1 MPTNTTCKGRSAR
14 AEQKHRHV
22 TIATK
27 QEEAQ
32 SRHSPFFLDGVCPE
46 NTVTWSLKGS
56 VQFMSS
62 RSSPSSFSRE
72 FPSNFFSYVK
82 ENKKEKKNLVRLN
95 YFMTRDKSK
104 NGEKLNARKKGKL
117 LLKTLRNTLLLL
129 ACLIF

>member
-1 MPTNTTCKGRSAR
+1 
-14 AEQKHRHV
+14 
-22 TIATK
+22 
-27 QEEAQ
+27 
-32 SRHSPFFLDGVCPE
+32 
-46 NTVTWSLKGS
+46 
-56 VQFMSS
+56 MSS

-104 NGEKLNARKKGKL
+104 NGEKLNVRKKGKL
-117 LLKTLRNTLLLL
+117 LLKTLRNTLLLV